1 MKRSTWLLVA
11 TLFGGY
17 SLFAAIVS
25 ALFTRFS
32 GVSLWSLERDA
43 TANLPYIL
51 AMNLLLWGGWV
62 MFAPMI
68 IWLGRRVRFERGRW
82 RRAIAIHA
90 PASVVITSAHLVWVG
105 SGRFVLQRSFGADAE
120 WWPTVWDAFFRTLD
134 FELPVYWAIVGGQ
147 HAVEYARRLRARELR
162 TARLET
168 RLVEAQLQA
177 LQQQLHPHF
186 LFNTLHA
193 ISSLVHRDPE
203 MADAMLERLA
213 DLLRLTLRSS
223 DVQEIP
229 LHDELDYVRAYLA
242 IEQVHFGDRL
252 KVEITV
258 DAAAASALVPTLILQ
273 PLVEN
278 AIRHGLEPK
287 PGPVSLAISARI
299 EKDAVKL
306 AIRDDGVGLQN
317 QTLRNGIG
325 LSNTKSRLQRLYG
338 ARGSVH
344 ISNNPTGGVVAVV
357 RMPFRD
363 AFNYLECDP
372 TSPMGRAARIGDQA
386 RE

>member
-1 MKRSTWLLVA
+1 MVA
-11 TLFGGY
+11 AIFGGY
-17 SLFAAIVS
+17 SVFAAIVS

-62 MFAPMI
+62 MFAPVI
-68 IWLGRRVRFERGRW
+68 IWLARRVRFERGRW
-82 RRAIAIHA
+82 RRAFAIHA
-90 PASVVITSAHLVWVG
+90 PASLLITSGHLLWVG
-105 SGRFVLQRSFGADAE
+105 SGRFVLQRAFGVDVE

-147 HAVEYARRLRARELR
+147 HVVEYARRLRTREVR
-162 TARLET
+162 GARLET

-193 ISSLVHRDPE
+193 ISSLVHRDPD
-203 MADAMLERLA
+203 MADEMLERLA

-229 LHDELDYVRAYLA
+229 LLDELDYVRAYLA

-252 KVEITV
+252 AVEIAV
-258 DAAAASALVPTLILQ
+258 DAGATSALVPTLILQ

-278 AIRHGLEPK
+278 AVRHGLEPK
-287 PGPVSLAISARI
+287 TGAVALAISARI
-299 EKDAVKL
+299 EGDLVKL
-306 AIRDDGVGLQN
+306 AIRDNGVGL
-317 QTLRNGIG
+317 RNGTPRQGIG
-325 LSNTKSRLQRLYG
+325 LTNTESRLRRLYG
-338 ARGSVH
+338 ARASVKIRN
-344 ISNNPTGGVVAVV
+344 ISTGGVMVEVEL
-357 RMPFRD
+357 PFRG
-363 AFNYLECDP
+363 AFNDLESDP
-372 TSPMGRAARIGDQA
+372 MLPMGRAARAGD
-386 RE
+386 